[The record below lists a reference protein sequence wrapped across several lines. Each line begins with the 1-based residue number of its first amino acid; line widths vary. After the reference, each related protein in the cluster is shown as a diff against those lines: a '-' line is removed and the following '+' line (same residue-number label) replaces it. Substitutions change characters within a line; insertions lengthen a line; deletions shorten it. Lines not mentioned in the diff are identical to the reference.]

1 MGDITIEQM
10 SVNLT
15 NYFARAGIRVEL
27 LRCYFSPQAGNFEY
41 KILAS
46 PSLSVF
52 NRTIEELRVY
62 AGYKY
67 EQLEEGGTFRL
78 SRNCDRQFISCGDC
92 THAIKEAIAE
102 DKDGEKEARR
112 KGYIAFGKGNF
123 DYIVT
128 NMDEAA
134 HLLIAGTTGSGKSC
148 LLNSLIMELLCFSTA
163 SFILID
169 PKQGAEFGLYEQDI
183 HKRINKVAKN
193 NSEAL
198 EWLSIAVDE
207 MERRYNEMQTKG
219 LKKYDGNRIVVVID
233 ELADLMMTSKKEVE
247 PLIVRIAQKGRAAG
261 IHLIVATQDPRAS
274 VVTGLIKYNLPTKVC
289 LTTANER
296 HSMNIIDVGK
306 GAELLGKGDSY
317 IKLPNS
323 TVLQRCQCASISDRE
338 ILNCITGKYD
348 NK

>member
-10 SVNLT
+10 SENLT
-15 NYFARAGIRVEL
+15 NYFARAGIQVEL

-41 KILAS
+41 KIISAV
-46 PSLSVF
+46 SLSAF
-52 NRTIEELRVY
+52 NRVIKEMRVF
-62 AGYKY
+62 AGYNY
-67 EQLEEGGTFRL
+67 EPLEGGTFRL

-92 THAIKEAIAE
+92 AHAIKKAIAE
-102 DKDGEKEARR
+102 DKDGEQAARQ
-112 KGYIAFGKGNF
+112 KGYISFGKGNF
-123 DYIVT
+123 DFIT
-128 NMDEAA
+128 INFEEAV
-134 HLLIAGTTGSGKSC
+134 HILVAGSAGSGKSC

-163 SFILID
+163 SLILID

-183 HKRINKVAKN
+183 HKRIYKVAKDN
-193 NSEAL
+193 DEAL

-207 MERRYNEMQTKG
+207 MERRYGEMQAKG

-233 ELADLMMTSKKEVE
+233 ELADLMMTSKNEVE
-247 PLIVRIAQKGRAAG
+247 EHIVRIAQKGRAAG

-289 LTTANER
+289 LTTANAR
-296 HSMNIIDVGK
+296 HSMNVIDCGK

-323 TVLQRCQCASISDRE
+323 TTLFRCQCANISDNE
-338 ILNCITGKYD
+338 IRNCITGKYD
-348 NK
+348 K